1 MTVCSLLQNYKWCQL
16 HLKPDLLL
24 EEGWT
29 VLKVTFQQGFHR
41 IVSLLAF
48 LVSVNN
54 QLQERERKI
63 LQTPLL
69 LLLTPT
75 ETESYATPA
84 CLFQTCATTSATTGG
99 CDYQVDG
106 EPFCNCRNGYT
117 GQHCQEEDLGEC
129 CSPLSSL
136 AGVSVATH
144 PCCYMLVNVA
154 IH

>member
-41 IVSLLAF
+41 IIRLLAF

-54 QLQERERKI
+54 QLQEREREKK

-84 CLFQTCATTSATTGG
+84 CLFQTCATTSATTRG
-99 CDYQVDG
+99 CVTTRWMESSCATAGMVTQGSTV
-106 EPFCNCRNGYT
+106 RRKT
-117 GQHCQEEDLGEC
+117 WVSAAHHCPHWQ
-129 CSPLSSL
+129 
-136 AGVSVATH
+136 A
-144 PCCYMLVNVA
+144 LVLPHIRVVTC
-154 IH
+154 